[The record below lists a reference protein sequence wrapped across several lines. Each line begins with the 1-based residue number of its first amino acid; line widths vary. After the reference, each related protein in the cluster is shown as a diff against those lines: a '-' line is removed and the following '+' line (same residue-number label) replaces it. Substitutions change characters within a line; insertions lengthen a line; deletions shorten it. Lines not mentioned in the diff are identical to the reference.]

1 MRFGKTLQSAIYQ
14 PWRDHYI
21 EYSKLK
27 RLLREGDD
35 DSDAEGGESAA
46 ARARLRQEE
55 ERPWTEHD
63 ESVFVEELVNVQLEK
78 VHSFQLEMSRKL
90 KERTEAC
97 EQRLEGL
104 VKKAEE
110 ERGKGKGKVGGE
122 EANEPQQPLKL
133 TGEESQT
140 VLKNTLKELDDIT
153 FYINQLQK
161 FSRINFTGF
170 LKAAKKHDRRTR
182 GAEEKGKKKAN
193 GEGGGPMVRPL
204 LQVRLSALEFNKEVY
219 SPMLYRLSA
228 MYAFVRQQLELDGK
242 ADGQARPTEA
252 GEIQPGQEPSSKR
265 YTSHKFW
272 VHPDNYLEV
281 KTYIVRRLPVLVYNP
296 QHKKQVDI
304 AQADPTIHSLYF
316 DNPKFSLYTD
326 KVEKKPGAASLR
338 LRWYGNLTNNP
349 EISLERKTMQGSAIT
364 DNTNAD
370 AVAQTDDSEGAVEER
385 ITFKGKYVEA
395 FLRGEYHMERNLQKI
410 RDRQDK
416 SAEDVGKYEALVKDL
431 QSFIKDNDLQ
441 PMMRAVYNRSAFQIP
456 GDDSI
461 RVSLDTNLAF
471 IREDALDPERPCRD
485 PDDWHRKDF
494 DQPNMEWPFSSIRKG
509 EIHRFPY
516 ALLEIK
522 ILDIVPQ
529 KNVMWIYELMNSHLV
544 SEASRFSKFVHGVST
559 LYEDYVN
566 IFPFWLG
573 EMDKDIRKNPET
585 AWQNEQ
591 ERKAKQAADEFAVGS
606 LRVGSAFAIG
616 GRFGSAPRPGMW
628 SGSQQGGDSYKLDS
642 NLAAGSPKKKGPSPR
657 ITELTDD
664 EAEELEEPS
673 LLLGGQASERFDE
686 AADPST
692 NTKASLLDLFP
703 GFSTSRYGRRHR
715 RRTGASGD
723 SDDDE
728 RLPPGVTKP
737 EKLLMHST
745 PVNVEP
751 KVWLANQRT
760 FIKWEHV
767 SILLATLS
775 LGLYNAAGQHNNIA
789 RTLGLVYTGIAL
801 FTGIW
806 GYWVYLERCRLIM
819 ERSGKDFD
827 KKLGPVVV
835 CLGLAIALCLNFGFK
850 VSKFL
855 VGCVVGGGWEWC
867 RWEKE
872 L

>member
-1 MRFGKTLQSAIYQ
+1 MRFGKTLQSAIYP

-46 ARARLRQEE
+46 AHARLRQDEE

-78 VHSFQLEMSRKL
+78 VHSFQLEMSKKL

-110 ERGKGKGKVGGE
+110 EQGKGKGKVGEGE
-122 EANEPQQPLKL
+122 GRGGNEPQPPPKL
-133 TGEESQT
+133 TGEEQQT
-140 VLKNTLKELDDIT
+140 VLKNTLKELDDIIY
-153 FYINQLQK
+153 YINQLQK

-182 GAEEKGKKKAN
+182 GSEEKGKKKAN
-193 GEGGGPMVRPL
+193 SEGGGPMVRPL

-228 MYAFVRQQLELDGK
+228 MYAFVRQQLDLDGK
-242 ADGQARPTEA
+242 VDGQAQPTEPA
-252 GEIQPGQEPSSKR
+252 EIQPGQEPSSKR

-296 QHKKQVDI
+296 QHKKQLDI
-304 AQADPTIHSLYF
+304 AQGDPTIHSLYF

-326 KVEKKPGAASLR
+326 KIEKKPGAASLR
-338 LRWYGNLTNNP
+338 LRWYGHLTNNP
-349 EISLERKTMQGSAIT
+349 EISLEL
-364 DNTNAD
+364 
-370 AVAQTDDSEGAVEER
+370 AQTDEFEGAVEER

-395 FLRGEYHMERNLQKI
+395 FLRGEYHLERTLQKM

-431 QSFIKDNDLQ
+431 QAFIKDNDLQ

-456 GDDSI
+456 GDDRI

-494 DQPNMEWPFSSIRKG
+494 DQPNMEWPFPSIRKG

-522 ILDIVPQ
+522 VLDMIPP
-529 KNVMWIYELMNSHLV
+529 KNVKWVYELMNSHLV

-628 SGSQQGGDSYKLDS
+628 SGSQQGGESFKPDS
-642 NLAAGSPKKKGPSPR
+642 NLAVGSPKNKGPSPK
-657 ITELTDD
+657 ISELTDD
-664 EAEELEEPS
+664 EAEQLEESS

-686 AADPST
+686 VGDPRT
-692 NTKASLLDLFP
+692 NTKTSLLDLFP

-715 RRTGASGD
+715 QRSGAGGD
-723 SDDDE
+723 SDDDD
-728 RLPPGVTKP
+728 RLPPGVRKP

-775 LGLYNAAGQHNNIA
+775 LGLYNAAGQNNNIA
-789 RTLGLVYTGIAL
+789 RALGLAYTGIAL

-806 GYWVYLERCRLIM
+806 GYWVYLERCKLIM
-819 ERSGKDFD
+819 NRSGKDFD
-827 KKLGPVVV
+827 KRLGPVVV
-835 CLGLAIALCLNFGFK
+835 CVGLAVALCLNFWFK
-850 VSKFL
+850 VSEFWM
-855 VGCVVGGGWEWC
+855 GCVGEPRMGGWEWC
-867 RWEKE
+867 RWSRE